1 MLNGRR
7 IMEIWKTSGMSP
19 ERVAADAQISVTA
32 LYNIVNGAD
41 AKTSTALRL
50 AHALGVPLSDILAD
64 EEVDNG

>member
-1 MLNGRR
+1 MLNGKR

-41 AKTSTALRL
+41 AKISTAIRL
-50 AHALGVPLSDILAD
+50 AKALGVPLASILSEEAD
-64 EEVDNG
+64 DE

>member
-1 MLNGRR
+1 MLNGKR

-41 AKTSTALRL
+41 AKISTAIRL
-50 AHALGVPLSDILAD
+50 AKALGVPLSDILAD
-64 EEVDNG
+64 EEVPNG